1 MIENTST
8 FEIIKLIVNII
19 SFIPYILIFLSFILG
34 RNEKTFV
41 TKLNLQLTIMATIRT
56 ITCIIYVKDSIPI
69 CKLQALFTIF
79 PDFAIQFMLT
89 FISYI
94 ANIFMLYQE
103 MFQQKKAKF
112 LTILLLMGYIIPL
125 GLGLLFTFLDSQMSP
140 DTAEG
145 FFWIT
150 DKKIMYPY
158 LICYFSIVVFNLLY
172 LIKNIRNVS
181 DFAVKNNIDCSKF
194 WNKLYWYLLSSI
206 FLLSIEIFG
215 IIIFFLEQ
223 TEIEETY
230 TKTLEQIEVML
241 ESSYLPIVTSIY
253 SFNFQIREDLKQII
267 CRKKDAIET
276 LVFDDDD
283 NSTDNRKSTINEFR
297 KSYL

>member
-1 MIENTST
+1 
-8 FEIIKLIVNII
+8 
-19 SFIPYILIFLSFILG
+19 
-34 RNEKTFV
+34 
-41 TKLNLQLTIMATIRT
+41 
-56 ITCIIYVKDSIPI
+56 
-69 CKLQALFTIF
+69 
-79 PDFAIQFMLT
+79 
-89 FISYI
+89 
-94 ANIFMLYQE
+94 

-145 FFWIT
+145 FCWIT

-223 TEIEETY
+223 AEIEETY